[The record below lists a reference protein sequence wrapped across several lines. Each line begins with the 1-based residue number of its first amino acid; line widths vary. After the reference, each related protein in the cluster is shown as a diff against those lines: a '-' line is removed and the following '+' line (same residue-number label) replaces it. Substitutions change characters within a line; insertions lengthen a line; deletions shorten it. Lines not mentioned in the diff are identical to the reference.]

1 MKIIKPSIELMD
13 EIDGLEVLKKI
24 ERIGR
29 VCYKSEDRISDGSAI
44 VFVRN
49 IIKSGH
55 ESVLEHVSITVKVI
69 CDRGVSHEI
78 VRHRIASYTQEST
91 RYCVAGDMKLKTS
104 NPHNSITISDLYEN
118 KKNSKNGSWKRMRF
132 KQYNERTGEFQ
143 FANIRDVFYMGNKN
157 CIRLKTKLGY
167 LIDCTADHEILTTN
181 GYIQSSDIKIG
192 DRIYVNGTK
201 ELYANKDWLYNQS
214 VTLNKTFVQISEEFG
229 FNKSTIKKWA
239 RKFNIPKK
247 GSGYFNVGR
256 TPWNKG
262 ITDER
267 QVEALRKYHHC
278 GRRKDKIIK
287 YDTCEYYKRKGD
299 HCSICGTNENLEVH
313 HIDKNHNNNVP
324 DNLMT
329 LCSSCHQRVH
339 HQSLETAYADEVVSI
354 EEIGEKP
361 VYDISMSSEF
371 HNFVAN
377 GVIVHNCNY
386 GNGKFNGEITVVE
399 PCFAC
404 EGTFPYARWKMAL
417 QSAENVYMNMIEHGA
432 TPQEARSVLPNS
444 LKTELVMTMNLRE
457 WRHFLK
463 LRTAQNA
470 HPQMREVAGM
480 ILKEFKDKMPVIF
493 EDIT

>member
-29 VCYKSEDRISDGSAI
+29 VCYKSEDKISDGSAI

-91 RYCVAGDMKLKTS
+91 RYC
-104 NPHNSITISDLYEN
+104 NY
-118 KKNSKNGSWKRMRF
+118 SKG
-132 KQYNERTGEFQ
+132 
-143 FANIRDVFYMGNKN
+143 A
-157 CIRLKTKLGY
+157 
-167 LIDCTADHEILTTN
+167 
-181 GYIQSSDIKIG
+181 
-192 DRIYVNGTK
+192 
-201 ELYANKDWLYNQS
+201 
-214 VTLNKTFVQISEEFG
+214 FG
-229 FNKSTIKKWA
+229 
-239 RKFNIPKK
+239 
-247 GSGYFNVGR
+247 
-256 TPWNKG
+256 
-262 ITDER
+262 
-267 QVEALRKYHHC
+267 
-278 GRRKDKIIK
+278 
-287 YDTCEYYKRKGD
+287 
-299 HCSICGTNENLEVH
+299 
-313 HIDKNHNNNVP
+313 
-324 DNLMT
+324 
-329 LCSSCHQRVH
+329 
-339 HQSLETAYADEVVSI
+339 
-354 EEIGEKP
+354 
-361 VYDISMSSEF
+361 
-371 HNFVAN
+371 
-377 GVIVHNCNY
+377 
-386 GNGKFNGEITVVE
+386 GEITVIE
-399 PCFAC
+399 PCFAGD
-404 EGTFPYARWKMAL
+404 GTFPYAGWVMAL
-417 QSAENVYMNMIEHGA
+417 QETENAYMRMIEHGA